1 MLCLL
6 DSNGGMRVAAA
17 WRLCQC
23 LTSLISLTS
32 LSSLTSWCA
41 IVYPEGLHAVVWY
54 GSGEELPQRHA
65 AVTAARLEN
74 PPAAPGVVRGHSS
87 PLTGRATHP
96 TATRLFFAKLFFHL
110 EKKAAQLGLVLP

>member
-6 DSNGGMRVAAA
+6 DGNGGVRVAWA
-17 WRLCQC
+17 WRLCLTC
-23 LTSLISLTS
+23 LTSLTSLTRGR
-32 LSSLTSWCA
+32 A
-41 IVYPEGLHAVVWY
+41 IVYPEGLLAAVWY
-54 GSGEELPQRHA
+54 GSGDDLPQRHA
-65 AVTAARLEN
+65 AVTAARLEK
-74 PPAAPGVVRGHSS
+74 PAAAPGVVRGHSS